1 MVLLR
6 HTSGLVHKSGYNSV
20 MIIDQQVYNGDLIH
34 DRFAYKFFRKEV
46 SPYGNIVAFRAPMYV
61 SDNLIDLEDTLANDY
76 IYSEDAIN
84 FCWEIPNLC
93 PLGAV
98 SFQRLFNTTIA
109 GMLGQLIQKP
119 INMDGDDI
127 MVTDEFHGSD
137 NKKRSE
143 GKVSVSITYSK
154 ENIALGHTGI
164 NVNAGKKAPGFAYSS
179 NMSDSQVKA
188 FMEAVVKAFE
198 LEVKDQWIAT
208 TKIIS

>member
-1 MVLLR
+1 
-6 HTSGLVHKSGYNSV
+6 

-76 IYSEDAIN
+76 IFSEDAIN

-98 SFQRLFNTTIA
+98 AFQRLFNTTIA
-109 GMLGQLIQKP
+109 GMLGQLIQRP

-127 MVTDEFHGSD
+127 MVSDEFIGSD
-137 NKKRSE
+137 SKKRSE

-154 ENIALGHTGI
+154 EGIALGHTGI
-164 NVNAGKKAPGFAYSS
+164 NVQAGKKAPGFAYSS
-179 NMSDSQVKA
+179 NLNDAQIEA
-188 FMEAVVKAFE
+188 FMDAVIKAFE